1 MDHESIVCRA
11 ALCPIATEVTLEML
25 IGCKVSIVY
34 KVSPH
39 QLALGFSLFSSV
51 QLAPPFWRNL
61 MALLLLILQGQSHT
75 HYWIADGVAQCCVA
89 NRSNTIH

>member
-39 QLALGFSLFSSV
+39 